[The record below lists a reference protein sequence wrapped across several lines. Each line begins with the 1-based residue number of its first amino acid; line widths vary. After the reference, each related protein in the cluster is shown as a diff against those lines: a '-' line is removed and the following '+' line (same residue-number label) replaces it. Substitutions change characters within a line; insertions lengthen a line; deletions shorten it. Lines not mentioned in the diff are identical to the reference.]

1 MPSVAR
7 RRRPMHQRAPRD
19 GALSP
24 AQEHRLRLARS
35 LDSAWDDGQE
45 RGRILGCDEV
55 AVRTA
60 LRFGHSDEVP
70 NRHAGSLSGG
80 GGLRAQCRRIDFG
93 Q

>member
-1 MPSVAR
+1 
-7 RRRPMHQRAPRD
+7 MHQRAPRD